1 MVKILRV
8 VAVLFLI
15 AMPFFYA
22 QAQSGY
28 VEESVWSN
36 VNTASGQASD
46 FIITKNGTKLFGVI
60 QRNFDYTEYD
70 KVIFEAS
77 NGGNTYLPAELKAFG
92 LDNGQFFMSKR
103 LPDSSE
109 LEFVQILFSGNL
121 QLDYKKG
128 KYYIDNGLEIQEL
141 RAYYEDI
148 TVDGEKRRR
157 SIKLYIS
164 ILKILTSG
172 TCGFEMQ
179 DLIEKSRLDEQDFIR
194 ILTQYHECEELPYK
208 LHIEKIPFVKLSP
221 TFSLGLG
228 ADFTSA
234 SNVPNKFNYAFTNS
248 SRYVAFAGF
257 RLHDFRKFPK
267 SSLDLRIGYVMYSGT
282 IDASI
287 YKGND
292 LVTASQTFRENSI
305 VIPFSYNYSFVKRKD
320 FDLYLGLV
328 LSGWF
333 SSGITELG
341 ILELTATYKPG
352 EIQLVEEKI
361 MRVSTNKV
369 FPSLKTGANF
379 TISDKMKVFT
389 ELGVEFFKDY
399 YNVQILAS
407 PLINLNRTYVSLQLG
422 LEF

>member
-46 FIITKNGTKLFGVI
+46 FIITNNGTKLFGVI

-164 ILKILTSG
+164 ILKIT
-172 TCGFEMQ
+172 T
-179 DLIEKSRLDEQDFIR
+179 
-194 ILTQYHECEELPYK
+194 
-208 LHIEKIPFVKLSP
+208 V
-221 TFSLGLG
+221 
-228 ADFTSA
+228 
-234 SNVPNKFNYAFTNS
+234 
-248 SRYVAFAGF
+248 
-257 RLHDFRKFPK
+257 
-267 SSLDLRIGYVMYSGT
+267 
-282 IDASI
+282 
-287 YKGND
+287 
-292 LVTASQTFRENSI
+292 RET
-305 VIPFSYNYSFVKRKD
+305 V
-320 FDLYLGLV
+320 
-328 LSGWF
+328 
-333 SSGITELG
+333 
-341 ILELTATYKPG
+341 
-352 EIQLVEEKI
+352 
-361 MRVSTNKV
+361 
-369 FPSLKTGANF
+369 
-379 TISDKMKVFT
+379 
-389 ELGVEFFKDY
+389 
-399 YNVQILAS
+399 
-407 PLINLNRTYVSLQLG
+407 
-422 LEF
+422 